1 MRLMRCMVLCGLL
14 ILLAVLTGC
23 GNNALELGLRAERA
37 GNNQDA
43 LAAYTQ
49 ACESMFMT
57 SNKRARAYAGRA
69 GILVE
74 QGKFKQALA
83 DLDKALE
90 QDRQSS
96 AAYYNRA
103 VLYILQG
110 QNDKAVIDAKRVV
123 DLDLTNTAAKS
134 LLVYLEGP
142 SKKFDLP
149 LTWFKAHGEK

>member
-1 MRLMRCMVLCGLL
+1 MVFCGLL
-14 ILLAVLTGC
+14 ILLAALAGC
-23 GNNALELGLRAERA
+23 GNNDLELGLRAERA
-37 GNNQDA
+37 GNDQEA
-43 LAAYTQ
+43 LAAYSQ
-49 ACESMFMT
+49 AIQSTFMT
-57 SNKRARAYAGRA
+57 SNKRALAYSGRA
-69 GILVE
+69 GLLME

-110 QNDKAVIDAKRVV
+110 QNDKALIDAKRVV
-123 DLDLTNTAAKS
+123 DLDLTNAAARN
-134 LLVYLEGP
+134 LLAYLEEP

-149 LTWFKAHGEK
+149 LTWFKAHNEK